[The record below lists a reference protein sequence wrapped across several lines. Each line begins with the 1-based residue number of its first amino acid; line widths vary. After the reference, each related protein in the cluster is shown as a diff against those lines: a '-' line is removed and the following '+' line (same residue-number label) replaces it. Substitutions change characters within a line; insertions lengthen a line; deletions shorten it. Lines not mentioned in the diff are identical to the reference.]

1 MPGGVKALILQLP
14 RKAIQYTL
22 EAWRYTSPN
31 ATAILTISGGFVLMW
46 SSTAASSTMTRARS
60 RSLLRRFGIVALVS
74 ALFLP
79 LSSEPDAVAG
89 PPVFSRLEERLV
101 ADGLDAQFVQSL
113 YDNPAVK
120 LETELLAANLRR
132 SEATLNYDRFLT
144 PTAVARAARY
154 LQQYRPALEEAQRR
168 HGVPPQVIV
177 AIIMVETSLG
187 ERTGKSP
194 TFNLL
199 STMAAAEDPQVRAL
213 VLDSLTPEDRKL
225 QSDEVIAHK
234 LDRRIA
240 RGYTELKALLNYARQ
255 SQTDPL
261 AIYGSSEG
269 AIGIPQFLPS
279 NIGRYGRD
287 GDGDGAVDLF
297 KHEDAIASIACFLEL
312 HQWKEAHGARA
323 KKRVI
328 LDYNR
333 STYYANTVYALARC
347 LEEAKNGNTEASST
361 QTN

>member
-1 MPGGVKALILQLP
+1 M
-14 RKAIQYTL
+14 
-22 EAWRYTSPN
+22 
-31 ATAILTISGGFVLMW
+31 
-46 SSTAASSTMTRARS
+46 
-60 RSLLRRFGIVALVS
+60 
-74 ALFLP
+74 
-79 LSSEPDAVAG
+79 
-89 PPVFSRLEERLV
+89 

-144 PTAVARAARY
+144 PTAVARAERY

-187 ERTGKSP
+187 EHTGKCP

-199 STMAAAEDPQVRAL
+199 STMAVAEDPQVRAL

-225 QSDEVIAHK
+225 QSDEVIAQK
-234 LDRRIA
+234 LERRIA
-240 RGYTELKALLNYARQ
+240 RGYTELKALLDYARQ
-255 SQTDPL
+255 SQSDPL
-261 AIYGSSEG
+261 AVRGSSEG

-287 GDGDGAVDLF
+287 GDGDGVVDLF

-312 HQWKEAHGARA
+312 NQWRQAHGARA

-328 LDYNR
+328 LSYNR
-333 STYYANTVYALARC
+333 SSYYANAVYDLAH
-347 LEEAKNGNTEASST
+347 LLKHANNGNASPPGRAEASST

>member
-1 MPGGVKALILQLP
+1 
-14 RKAIQYTL
+14 
-22 EAWRYTSPN
+22 
-31 ATAILTISGGFVLMW
+31 MW
-46 SSTAASSTMTRARS
+46 STTASSPAMTGSMGVSLVRS
-60 RSLLRRFGIVALVS
+60 ICIVALASV
-74 ALFLP
+74 LFLL
-79 LSSEPDAVAG
+79 LSPEPDALAG

-177 AIIMVETSLG
+177 AIIMVETALG
-187 ERTGKSP
+187 EHTGKSP

-199 STMAAAEDPQVRAL
+199 STMAVADDPQVRTL

-225 QSDEVIAHK
+225 QSDEVISQK

-240 RGYTELKALLNYARQ
+240 RGYRELKALIDYARQ
-255 SQTDPL
+255 SQADPL
-261 AIYGSSEG
+261 AFQGSSEG

-279 NIGRYGRD
+279 NIGRFGRD

-297 KHEDAIASIACFLEL
+297 KHGDAIASIACFLEL
-312 HQWKEAHGARA
+312 HQWRQAHDARA

-328 LDYNR
+328 LNYNR
-333 STYYANTVYALARC
+333 SSYYANTVYDLAH
-347 LEEAKNGNTEASST
+347 LLKEAKNGNGSPPARTEPCSA